1 MNTTELNY
9 EEYFLCKYDKKRNRY
24 ICSIIGYKKKF
35 FMNEY
40 YLLEHDV
47 QLIHYYLNVEIDL
60 FLSIDVF
67 EKLHDDFDYY

>member
-1 MNTTELNY
+1 
-9 EEYFLCKYDKKRNRY
+9 
-24 ICSIIGYKKKF
+24 
-35 FMNEY
+35 MNEY